1 MKFGQQA
8 LNRARGPDMTPWTR
22 RSFLAAAGCGLAACT
37 SAPPPGQ
44 SARDRI
50 DAEVDLALAEL
61 YQKVPDASELGA
73 RAQGILVIPR
83 IRKLGFFAS
92 GAYGEGALMIGPAKV
107 DYYSMSAAGIGLTFG
122 AAEFNQALFFMTAQA
137 LQDFRVADGWD
148 LGVDAAV
155 VVKTEGASA
164 GLNSTQIN
172 RPIYELIFGQR
183 GLIADASLAGAK
195 YSRIVR

>member
-1 MKFGQQA
+1 
-8 LNRARGPDMTPWTR
+8 MTPWTR

-37 SAPPPGQ
+37 SSPPAPETPRQ
-44 SARDRI
+44 RI
-50 DAEVDLALAEL
+50 DREVDEALNEL
-61 YQKVPDASELGA
+61 YSTVPGAQELA
-73 RAQGILVIPR
+73 AQAEGILVIPN

-107 DYYSMSAAGIGLTFG
+107 DYYSLSAAGVGFTFG
-122 AAEFNQALFFMTAQA
+122 ASEFSQALFFLTDQS
-137 LQDFRVADGWD
+137 LQDFRVADGWE

-155 VVKTEGASA
+155 VVRSDGAAA
-164 GLNSTQIN
+164 GLTSTQIN
-172 RPIYELIFGQR
+172 RPIQEVVFGQR